1 MRQKARTRPPRNTL
15 LQYAASRSGN
25 AGTRPVAR
33 LALPRPER
41 DNAKSARTQEETMA
55 KMHAV
60 QVRKSGA
67 LDLVQLD
74 VPEPRAGQ
82 VRIRVDACGVCHS
95 DSLTVNRAF
104 PWIQLPRTPGHEV
117 AGAIDAVG
125 AGVDSWKVGQR
136 VGVGWHGGHCGHCD
150 SCRKGDFVTCRNQQ
164 ICGISYDGGYAQYM
178 VAPVE
183 ALVSIPAEL
192 AAADAGP
199 LLCAG
204 ITVFNSLRNA
214 GARPGDLVA
223 VLGIGGLG
231 HLGVQ
236 FAVKMGYR
244 TVALARGRDK
254 EALAKQLGA
263 HLYIDTTERDPAAEL
278 AKLGGARVVLATVTS
293 SKAMSAVMGGLGVD
307 GKLVILG
314 ADMEPLSLN
323 TVPMIMARQSVQGW
337 PSGAPHDS
345 EDTLAFSVLTGVRAM
360 IETVPLAQAPQAY
373 ERMMSGKA
381 RFRMVV
387 LPHA

>member
-1 MRQKARTRPPRNTL
+1 
-15 LQYAASRSGN
+15 
-25 AGTRPVAR
+25 
-33 LALPRPER
+33 
-41 DNAKSARTQEETMA
+41 MA

-82 VRIRVDACGVCHS
+82 VRIRVEACGVCHS

>member
-1 MRQKARTRPPRNTL
+1 
-15 LQYAASRSGN
+15 
-25 AGTRPVAR
+25 
-33 LALPRPER
+33 
-41 DNAKSARTQEETMA
+41 MA

-74 VPEPRAGQ
+74 VPEPRAGR
-82 VRIRVDACGVCHS
+82 VRIRVEACGVCHS

>member
-1 MRQKARTRPPRNTL
+1 
-15 LQYAASRSGN
+15 
-25 AGTRPVAR
+25 
-33 LALPRPER
+33 
-41 DNAKSARTQEETMA
+41 MA

-82 VRIRVDACGVCHS
+82 VRIRVEACGVCHS

-192 AAADAGP
+192 VAADAGP